1 MNLPFRDLLQVLLVI
16 AEMVWLAGCAGVRH
30 TLPSSQTREAGV
42 YIRRLSVPEGVE
54 STDELVGDLAQWV
67 RRNGRPIVE
76 DSTALI
82 FFRGKASRVSFA
94 GDVNGWNP
102 SADTLYRVPGTDLFF
117 LTLHLN
123 PRARIEYKIVVNSLW
138 IMDPANPLTAEGGFG
153 LNSELQMP
161 EYIPPADIQP
171 RTGVPH
177 GAIDTL
183 QFTSTILGRTHP
195 ILVYRPAY
203 EVHSLPLLFVNDG
216 GEYLQ
221 LAKMNTILDNCIEEG
236 KIRPLIVAFI
246 DPRTDPRDPKSN
258 HRMDDYTLSHSYLRF
273 LSEEVRPFLLKRYPV
288 SDGPE
293 YTGIMGA
300 SLGGLISTF
309 AAFQRPDVFGFCA
322 AQSPSY
328 FWRRD
333 SIFTLLPDRQPRPR
347 FYIDTGTIRDAGE
360 QPARMAETLQ
370 QQGYQVRFQRVPE
383 SHNWGNWRARIPAI
397 LEYFCP
403 HR

>member
-1 MNLPFRDLLQVLLVI
+1 MNPPFRDVLRVLLAI
-16 AEMVWLAGCAGVRH
+16 AEIVWLAGCASVHH
-30 TLPSSQTREAGV
+30 TLAPSQTHEADG
-42 YIRRLSVPEGVE
+42 YIRRLSAPDRIE
-54 STDELVGDLAQWV
+54 SADELVGDLAQWV
-67 RRNGRPIVE
+67 RRNGRPIVG

-94 GDVNGWNP
+94 GDVNSWNP
-102 SADTLYRVPGTDLFF
+102 FADTLQRVPGTDLFF

-123 PRARIEYKIVVNSLW
+123 PRARIEYKIVVDSLW
-138 IMDPANPLTAEGGFG
+138 VLDPANPLTAEGGYG

-161 EYIPPADIQP
+161 EYIPPADIQSRP
-171 RTGVPH
+171 GIPH

-195 ILVYRPAY
+195 ILVYRPAG
-203 EVHSLPLLFVNDG
+203 EVHSLPLLLVNDG

-221 LAKMNTILDNCIEEG
+221 LAKMNTILDNCIGEG
-236 KIRPLIVAFI
+236 KIRPLVVAFI
-246 DPRTDPRDPKSN
+246 DPRTDLRDPKSS
-258 HRMDDYTLSHSYLRF
+258 HRMDDYTLSPTYLRF
-273 LSEEVRPFLLKRYPV
+273 LLEELRPFLFKQYSLTN
-288 SDGPE
+288 SPE

-300 SLGGLISTF
+300 SLGGLISTY
-309 AAFQRPDVFGFCA
+309 AVLQRPDVFGFCA

-333 SIFTLLPDRQPRPR
+333 SIFTLLPDRRLQSR

-360 QPARMAETLQ
+360 QPEKMAEALQ
-370 QQGYQVRFQRVPE
+370 EQGCQVRFLRVPE
-383 SHNWGNWRARIPAI
+383 SHNWGNWRARIPTI

-403 HR
+403 PR